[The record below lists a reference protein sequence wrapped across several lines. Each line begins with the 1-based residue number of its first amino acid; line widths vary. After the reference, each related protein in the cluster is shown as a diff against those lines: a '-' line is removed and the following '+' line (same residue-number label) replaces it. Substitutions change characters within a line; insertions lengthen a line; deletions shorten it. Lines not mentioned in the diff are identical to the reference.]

1 MLMCNYKVT
10 SLKSAYCIIEDKS
23 LILESYKGKFNVNE
37 LIAIKQCIKEDIF
50 YDPNFNVIQDI
61 SEAIFEFKFH
71 EISRLIELSSYE
83 SNINHRR
90 SCMLT
95 TTPNQVVMA
104 LGYDM
109 LKKDLPVYIHVC
121 STLEEALHVVG
132 VKKIDRSLIQQ
143 YLNKLKSQLTKAN

>member
-1 MLMCNYKVT
+1 MCNYKVT
-10 SLKSAYCIIEDKS
+10 SLQSGYCILEDKS
-23 LILESYKGKFNVNE
+23 LILECYKGEFTVDE
-37 LIAIKQCIKEDIF
+37 LIAIKKRIKQDSD

-61 SEAIFEFKFH
+61 SEAIFQFPFNELN
-71 EISRLIELSSYE
+71 RLIELSSE
-83 SNINHRR
+83 EQNIIHRR

-95 TTPNQVVMA
+95 TTPNQVVMS

-132 VKKIDRSLIQQ
+132 VKKMERPLIQQ
-143 YLNKLKSQLTKAN
+143 YLNTLKSQLTKAN